1 MPASI
6 LIIQGHPDPDQK
18 HFCHALADA
27 YAEAAEQAGHSVRRV
42 EIARLEFPL
51 IRQAEDWK
59 HGEAPPA
66 IADVQAELL
75 RAGHI
80 VIIYPLWLGTMP
92 ALLKGFLEQVFRQS
106 FAFGA
111 DPMRPERKLRGR
123 SARVVVTMGMPGWIY
138 RAYFMA
144 HGLKNLERNILRFCG
159 IRPVR
164 SSLVGMVE
172 GDSARR
178 GRWLERMRRLGAAAR

>member
-1 MPASI
+1 MPANI
-6 LIIQGHPDPDQK
+6 LIIQGHPDPDQQ

-42 EIARLEFPL
+42 EVARLEFPL
-51 IRQAEDWK
+51 LRQADDWK
-59 HGEAPPA
+59 HGEPPPA
-66 IADVQAELL
+66 ITGVQSEVL

-111 DPMRPERKLRGR
+111 DPMKPERRLRGR
-123 SARVVVTMGMPGWIY
+123 SARVVVTMGMPALIY
-138 RAYFMA
+138 RVYFMA

-159 IRPVR
+159 IKPVR

-172 GDSARR
+172 GGSARR
-178 GRWLERMRRLGAAAR
+178 ERWLEHMRRLGAAAR